1 MSRWRHAHG
10 RIGVL
15 GLKRALFVAAAAR
28 RCSPR
33 LQRDGGDRRRV
44 THVRDAPC
52 GFSPGGRR
60 LLFLRLNPADD
71 NSDDLMV
78 TNVDGSGKA
87 MLIRRVVGLSCDW
100 SPDGNHFLAEAD
112 NRLMLLDPRGAVTPI
127 PIKLLVAARGSF
139 SPDGT
144 HIVFSGS
151 EDGGANNIYTARLD
165 GSELVRVTHTPETK
179 SAGTGA
185 AESGTDRAGYPL
197 PAGGATA
204 GQPLRPRAGQPSI
217 RRPEFTARE
226 LQRIQ
231 IQGRTSTVPS

>member
-1 MSRWRHAHG
+1 M
-10 RIGVL
+10 IGIFSDSCGDL
-15 GLKRALFVAAAAR
+15 GAFEAAYELLRSKGAKRFFF
-28 RCSPR
+28 
-33 LQRDGGDRRRV
+33 
-44 THVRDAPC
+44 T
-52 GFSPGGRR
+52 GGRY
-60 LLFLRLNPADD
+60 ADLD
-71 NSDDLMV
+71 AWVAMRGEKARGGRAYSDKD
-78 TNVDGSGKA
+78 
-87 MLIRRVVGLSCDW
+87 
-100 SPDGNHFLAEAD
+100 FLAEAD
-112 NRLMLLDPRGAVTPI
+112 NRLMLLDPHGAVTPI

>member
-1 MSRWRHAHG
+1 MSRWRHAPG

-15 GLKRALFVAAAAR
+15 GLKRALFVAAAAC

-52 GFSPGGRR
+52 GFSPDGRR

-100 SPDGNHFLAEAD
+100 SPEGNHFLAEAD
-112 NRLMLLDPRGAVTPI
+112 NRLMVLNPHGAVPPI
-127 PIKLLVAARGSF
+127 PIKLLVAARAAASRQMERTSSF
-139 SPDGT
+139 P
-144 HIVFSGS
+144 
-151 EDGGANNIYTARLD
+151 AAKTAARKTSTLLD
-165 GSELVRVTHTPETK
+165 STAPSSYASRTQARTK

-185 AESGTDRAGYPL
+185 AESGTDRAGSRSVERAAL
-197 PAGGATA
+197 H
-204 GQPLRPRAGQPSI
+204 QRPCQA
-217 RRPEFTARE
+217 
-226 LQRIQ
+226 
-231 IQGRTSTVPS
+231 